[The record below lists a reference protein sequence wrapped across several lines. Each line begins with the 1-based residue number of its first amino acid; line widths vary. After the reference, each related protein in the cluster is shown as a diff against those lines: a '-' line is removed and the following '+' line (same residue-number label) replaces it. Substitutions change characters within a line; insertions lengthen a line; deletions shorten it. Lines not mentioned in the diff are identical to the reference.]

1 MFHIYFELAVSL
13 SFNFIGFPK
22 FKHARYCHA
31 KKKSWQ
37 CNILLFMSAMT
48 ETKIRN

>member
-22 FKHARYCHA
+22 FKHPSYCHA
-31 KKKSWQ
+31 KKNLAMQ
-37 CNILLFMSAMT
+37 YFVIYECND
-48 ETKIRN
+48 RN